1 MSNVIVAAVQ
11 QQTKIFEAPLDYQVD
26 IFKFLEQA
34 QAKKA
39 QLVVFPALTPLMLVP
54 PLISESALRRLKKR
68 TESQEYSGGLVGK
81 LLEKAIAAAGQ
92 VVGGFRSELLS
103 LLKDYPDEIYEAYI
117 DLFSAAAL
125 KYRMT
130 IVAGS
135 FYLREH
141 VDSNS
146 AHIAYVFGPNG
157 MILGR
162 QEKVHLT
169 PNEMKFCHAGT
180 GFQPIETPVGR
191 VGILIGE
198 DVLYPESSRILA
210 YQGAEILISLTASSS
225 VAASNQTRAAFMARV
240 DENELFGL
248 QSALTG
254 ENLLQPSGPAL
265 VGKSGVFQPFQLSAN
280 GDGLIAEAARPDGE
294 ALTIGRIN
302 LEILK
307 DYWIRLKP
315 RLRQTIQPAAY
326 QALVNAYSSR
336 KTLDQLYWNPSADLF
351 DTDLLDEAG
360 PSALPD
366 AVLSQD
372 DEDLFSPFAD
382 DAD

>member
-1 MSNVIVAAVQ
+1 MSNFIVATVQ

-54 PLISESALRRLKKR
+54 PLISESKLRLLRKR
-68 TESQEYSGGLVGK
+68 TENQEYGSGLVGK
-81 LLEKAIAAAGQ
+81 LLEKAIAAASQ
-92 VVGGFRSELLS
+92 VVGGFRSGLLS

-125 KYRMT
+125 KYQTT

-141 VDSNS
+141 IDSNS

-180 GFQPIETPVGR
+180 GFQVIETPVGR

-210 YQGAEILISLTASSS
+210 YQGAEILIGLTAPAGL
-225 VAASNQTRAAFMARV
+225 AACNQMRTAFQARV

-265 VGKSGVFQPFQLSAN
+265 VGKSAVFQPFRLSAN
-280 GDGLIAEAARPDGE
+280 GDGLVAEAARPDGE
-294 ALTIGRIN
+294 ELTIGRLN
-302 LEILK
+302 LEHLK
-307 DYWIRLKP
+307 DYWIRPRP
-315 RLRQTIQPAAY
+315 RLRQTIRPAAY
-326 QALVNAYSSR
+326 QTLVNAYTAQ
-336 KTLDQLYWNPSADLF
+336 KTLDQLYWNPS
-351 DTDLLDEAG
+351 TD
-360 PSALPD
+360 
-366 AVLSQD
+366 
-372 DEDLFSPFAD
+372 
-382 DAD
+382 